1 VSGGCAPVPSMYDGP
16 SRKMRKPDGWDSRNR
31 KSLASTVKNSAAPRS
46 SSPVQISTSIADR
59 ADWPISYPLAVA
71 MNQRSSSPLGDVDEP
86 YGTVGRTATHKARR
100 KNLVD
105 DLEDDD
111 GEALVQHTHTSN
123 VGERNEGLQP
133 SESKTASK
141 VILKTQKQSNEAAP
155 SDTWSVL
162 SSDFAPSTLNTL
174 ARKRK
179 MPSYSSRAPP
189 AATTSDD
196 EDERGTGDD
205 DGGEYVDDH
214 SRAPF
219 RKNVSARR
227 SSTLSKRQL

>member
-1 VSGGCAPVPSMYDGP
+1 MHDGA
-16 SRKMRKPDGWDSRNR
+16 SRKMRKPDGWDSKNR
-31 KSLASTVKNSAAPRS
+31 KSLASAVKNSATPRS

-59 ADWPISYPLAVA
+59 EDRPISYPPAVA

-111 GEALVQHTHTSN
+111 EVHVQPTHTN
-123 VGERNEGLQP
+123 NVGVGERNEGLQP
-133 SESKTASK
+133 SGSKTASK
-141 VILKTQKQSNEAAP
+141 AILKTQKQSNEAAP

-179 MPSYSSRAPP
+179 TPSYSSRAPP

-214 SRAPF
+214 SRAPS

-227 SSTLSKRQL
+227 SSTSSKRHL